1 MSRIPSRSAVLAVLL
16 VVVIAGL
23 AIGAA
28 RAWSAL
34 RSIDGLHRA
43 HPTALTLDRA
53 QPGCSR
59 HPGRQR

>member
-1 MSRIPSRSAVLAVLL
+1 VLAVLL

-59 HPGRQR
+59 HPSRQR